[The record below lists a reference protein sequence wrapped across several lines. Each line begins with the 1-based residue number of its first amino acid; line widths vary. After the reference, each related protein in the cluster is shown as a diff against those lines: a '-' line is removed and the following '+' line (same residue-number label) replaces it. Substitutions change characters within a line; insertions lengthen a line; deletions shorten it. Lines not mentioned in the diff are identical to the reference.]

1 MSEDELCFVCGK
13 EPLHEDGQCPACW
26 AETQRLMANPPHT
39 AEEKALAELRKVV
52 YDMWFRYRVSSF
64 NLSHAP
70 DLADRLKGL
79 CQLLDWLGSQLDA
92 ARKI

>member
-39 AEEKALAELRKVV
+39 AEEKALAELRAVIDTLRARNRKLN
-52 YDMWFRYRVSSF
+52 WE
-64 NLSHAP
+64 
-70 DLADRLKGL
+70 LANEALVEKRLEQIWQHFTWMDETL
-79 CQLLDWLGSQLDA
+79 ERA
-92 ARKI
+92 AKI